1 MLSKKMQEAINAQI
15 NAEFWSA
22 YLYLSMSADAAAK
35 GHKGVAN
42 WFQVQFREEQDHARI
57 FINYLLARGAE
68 VKLQPIAAVETSWE
82 SVPAMFQATL
92 EHEKKVTALIHNL
105 YAIAAEEKDLAS
117 MTMLNWFVNEQVEE
131 EENAADL
138 IFQFEQVEGN
148 KFGHYMMDKELA
160 ARVYTVAAPLAG
172 KE

>member
-1 MLSKKMQEAINAQI
+1 
-15 NAEFWSA
+15 
-22 YLYLSMSADAAAK
+22 
-35 GHKGVAN
+35 
-42 WFQVQFREEQDHARI
+42 
-57 FINYLLARGAE
+57 
-68 VKLQPIAAVETSWE
+68 
-82 SVPAMFQATL
+82 MFQATL
-92 EHEKKVTALIHNL
+92 EHEKKVTELIHGL
-105 YAIAAEEKDLAS
+105 YALASEEKDLAS

-160 ARVYTVAAPLAG
+160 ARVYVVAAPLAG